1 MNSLDTVFVSENS
14 VALVSLILIFELVDR
29 FLNSQ
34 DLHSYLYA
42 WYLNSVAVKVLP
54 LASSYK

>member
-1 MNSLDTVFVSENS
+1 MNSLGTVFVSENS
-14 VALVSLILIFELVDR
+14 IALVSLILIFELVDR

-42 WYLNSVAVKVLP
+42 WCLNSVAVKILP
-54 LASSYK
+54 LGSSYK